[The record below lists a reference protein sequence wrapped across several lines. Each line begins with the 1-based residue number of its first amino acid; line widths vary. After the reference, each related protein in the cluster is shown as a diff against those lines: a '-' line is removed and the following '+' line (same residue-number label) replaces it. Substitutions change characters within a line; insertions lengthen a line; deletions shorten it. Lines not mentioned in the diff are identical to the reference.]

1 MTTFWN
7 CESGGGCHL
16 GSRGQGI
23 GRGYRDG
30 PHQGYQ
36 HSCCSH
42 FDPPWKSAGNERAAG
57 PDGHPAAGVAQKL
70 TQLR

>member
-36 HSCCSH
+36 HSYCSH
-42 FDPPWKSAGNERAAG
+42 VILLGSPQGSERAAG
-57 PDGHPAAGVAQKL
+57 GPTATPPPEW
-70 TQLR
+70 LRS